1 MLRAEKI
8 NSWANILRKLSR
20 WQVLIVILGGFLIL
34 PVRGN
39 AEALDKVDINYAA
52 REELELITG
61 VGSVISERIVQGRP
75 YESLDELMKVKGIGA
90 KTLEKIKAQDVA
102 FAIKDS
108 ETKTYR
114 EWLGNDEL
122 AKAVLRIAD
131 YNLEE
136 RRKEL
141 DWEIT
146 YKELRETHSLD
157 FYSLSSDFLG
167 QELFDKL
174 YLLGNVSSI
183 LLQSNDKLIEGDFS
197 YFKNL
202 RKLNHLTLS
211 QFAGVGENGKNL
223 FKYTPNLNRIDF
235 WVTSLAK
242 PITNMSK
249 EFTEN
254 MSTLTKLEHL
264 ELFYSDFPNPDIF
277 LKLKSLKVLDVTNLS
292 FGLPLEDEIDIF
304 DYLNK
309 IPTLEAVRYMYL
321 MYHGIDI
328 RDMLGIIDDLNIPNI
343 YLGYNWFEE
352 YIKGNPDAYLS
363 IR

>member
-8 NSWANILRKLSR
+8 NSWASILMKLLR
-20 WQVLIVILGGFLIL
+20 WQVLIVILGGLLIL

-39 AEALDKVDINYAA
+39 TEALDKVDINYAA
-52 REELELITG
+52 REDLELITG
-61 VGSVISERIVQGRP
+61 IGSVISERIVQGRP
-75 YESLDELMKVKGIGA
+75 YESLDELMKVKGIGT

-223 FKYTPNLNRIDF
+223 FKYTPNLDRIDF
-235 WVTSLAK
+235 EWANFATDV
-242 PITNMSK
+242 SK
-249 EFTEN
+249 EFIDN
-254 MSTLTKLEHL
+254 MSTLNKLEYL
-264 ELFYSDFPNPDIF
+264 TLFYSYFPNPDIF
-277 LKLKSLKVLDVTNLS
+277 LKLKSLKVLDVTTS
-292 FGLPLEDEIDIF
+292 FFYLPLDKGIDIF
-304 DYLNK
+304 GYLDK
-309 IPTLEAVRYMYL
+309 MPKLEAIRYANS
-321 MYHGIDI
+321 GINTQ
-328 RDMLGIIDDLNIPNI
+328 DMLGIIDDLNIPNI
-343 YLGYNWFEE
+343 HFVNDWFEE
-352 YIKGNPDAYLS
+352 IKGNPDAYLS